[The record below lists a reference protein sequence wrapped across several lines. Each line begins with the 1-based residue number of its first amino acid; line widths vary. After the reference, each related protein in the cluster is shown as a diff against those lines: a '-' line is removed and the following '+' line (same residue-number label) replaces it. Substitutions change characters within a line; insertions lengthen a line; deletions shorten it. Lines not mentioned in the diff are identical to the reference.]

1 MPEIDVAAYKEQVF
15 GNGQS
20 PTHTPTPE
28 PTNDTPSAEPKPT
41 EAIVEP
47 TVVIPDAKIADVPHE
62 TVPPVVVDEKNYVK
76 QNLGYETWEDV
87 KKDIEALKAKAS
99 TPAQIEYANE
109 QSKLLH
115 EAIVAGKTDEVFE
128 ILNTQKQLAAVDTMK
143 PAEAIKLHIAQ
154 NNKHFKQID
163 VEDVFEE
170 KYSYPEKP
178 VQDTINES
186 DEDFQ
191 VREDKWKAAK
201 EKIDRRVERD
211 AATAKTELSKL
222 AAELKLPE
230 IQKPTPTADK
240 APVDDTALAEFV
252 KLDKQEYS
260 KISPKDISMVFK
272 FSDEASKLAF
282 DITYEPEKEKFDES
296 IAEASDLEKFFANF
310 YEKDGSPNRIKQ
322 AKAIYAAKNIDSI
335 VSEAIVQAVN
345 QERIRALKSQ
355 KNIGDGTQRNYTVQ
369 PPSEVD
375 KLRQQV
381 FG

>member
-15 GNGQS
+15 GSNGHS
-20 PTHTPTPE
+20 PTQPPTPPE
-28 PTNDTPSAEPKPT
+28 PITTPSAEPKQT
-41 EAIVEP
+41 DAVVEP
-47 TVVIPDAKIADVPHE
+47 TAIIPDTKIPDTPAPAAL
-62 TVPPVVVDEKNYVK
+62 PVIDENIFIKEK
-76 QNLGYETWEDV
+76 LGYETWEDA
-87 KKDIEALKAKAS
+87 KKDIEALKTKAS

-115 EAIVAGKTDEVFE
+115 EAIVAGKTDEVFD
-128 ILNTQKQLAAVDTMK
+128 ILNTQKQLASVDTMK
-143 PAEAIKLHIAQ
+143 PVEAIKLQIAQ
-154 NNKHFKQID
+154 TNKHFKQID

-178 VQDTINES
+178 VKGELEEE
-186 DEDFQ
+186 EDFAP
-191 VREDKWKAAK
+191 RETKWKEAK
-201 EKIDRRVERD
+201 EKIDRRIERD
-211 AATAKTELSKL
+211 GATAKTELSKL

-230 IQKPTPTADK
+230 IQKAAPANTA
-240 APVDDTALAEFV
+240 APADEAALAEFQ

-282 DITYEPEKEKFDES
+282 DINYEPEKEKFDES
-296 IAEASDLEKFFANF
+296 IAEASDLSKFFAKF
-310 YEKDGSPNRIKQ
+310 YDKDGSPDRNKQ
-322 AKAIYAAKNIDSI
+322 AKAIYAANNIDSI

-355 KNIGDGTQRNYTVQ
+355 KNIGDGTQRNYTL
-369 PPSEVD
+369 PPVSEID
-375 KLRQQV
+375 RLKQQV